1 MKYIVIKSHVSNYPD
16 PIRLEEGDVVKMIE
30 SYDGPENWENWMFC
44 HEEKYDRKGW
54 VPEQIIR
61 KDMNGT
67 GIIIKQYTAKELNVS
82 IGERVIA
89 LEELNGWIWCEKTG
103 GEDGWVPKENL
114 QNISNTIWLLI

>member
-1 MKYIVIKSHVSNYPD
+1 MKYIVIKSHVSNYPN
-16 PIRLEEGDVVKMIE
+16 PIRLEEGDVVKLIE
-30 SYDGPENWENWMFC
+30 SYAGPENWENWMFC

-114 QNISNTIWLLI
+114 QKY

>member
-54 VPEQIIR
+54 VPEQIIM
-61 KDMNGT
+61 KNITDV
-67 GIIIKQYTAKELNVS
+67 GIITKQYTAKELNVS
-82 IGERVIA
+82 IGERLIG
-89 LEELNGWIWCEKTG
+89 LEELNGWVWCEKQVVRMAGYQRKTY
-103 GEDGWVPKENL
+103 K
-114 QNISNTIWLLI
+114 NISNTIWLLI

>member
-1 MKYIVIKSHVSNYPD
+1 MKYIVIKSHVSNYPN

-30 SYDGPENWENWMFC
+30 SYAGPENWENWMFC

-61 KDMNGT
+61 KDMNG
-67 GIIIKQYTAKELNVS
+67 
-82 IGERVIA
+82 
-89 LEELNGWIWCEKTG
+89 WIWCKKTG

-114 QNISNTIWLLI
+114 QKY

>member
-1 MKYIVIKSHVSNYPD
+1 
-16 PIRLEEGDVVKMIE
+16 MIE
-30 SYDGPENWENWMFC
+30 SYAGPENWENWMFC

-82 IGERVIA
+82 IGERVIE
-89 LEELNGWIWCEKTG
+89 LEELNGWIWCEKQVVRMAGYQRKTY
-103 GEDGWVPKENL
+103 K
-114 QNISNTIWLLI
+114 NISNTIWLLI

>member
-1 MKYIVIKSHVSNYPD
+1 MKYIVIKSYVSNYPD

-54 VPEQIIR
+54 VPEQIIM
-61 KDMNGT
+61 KNTTDV
-67 GIIIKQYTAKELNVS
+67 GIITKQYTAKELNVS
-82 IGERVIA
+82 IGERLIG
-89 LEELNGWIWCEKTG
+89 LEELNGWVWCEKTG

-114 QNISNTIWLLI
+114 QKY

>member
-54 VPEQIIR
+54 VPEQIIM
-61 KDMNGT
+61 KNTTDV
-67 GIIIKQYTAKELNVS
+67 GIITKQYTAKELNVS
-82 IGERVIA
+82 IGERLIG
-89 LEELNGWIWCEKTG
+89 LEELNGWVWCEKQVVRMAGYRRKTY
-103 GEDGWVPKENL
+103 K
-114 QNISNTIWLLI
+114 NISNTIWSLI

>member
-1 MKYIVIKSHVSNYPD
+1 MKYIVIKSHISNYPD

-30 SYDGPENWENWMFC
+30 SYAGPENWENWMFC

-54 VPEQIIR
+54 VPEQLIM
-61 KDMNGT
+61 KNTTDV
-67 GIIIKQYTAKELNVS
+67 GIITKQYTAKELNVS

-103 GEDGWVPKENL
+103 GEDGWVPKGNL